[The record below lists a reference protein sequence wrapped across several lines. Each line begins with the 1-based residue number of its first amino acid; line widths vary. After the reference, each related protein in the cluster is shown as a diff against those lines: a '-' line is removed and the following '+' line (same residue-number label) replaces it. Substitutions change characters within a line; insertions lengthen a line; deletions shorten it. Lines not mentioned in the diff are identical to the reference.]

1 MFFIDFQT
9 LSIGHPSKDF
19 WYFLYCSTDSKWRK
33 EHLEECFET
42 YFNTFQTY
50 LKQTRIEITYEDFKI
65 EFLGMVSNEI
75 IAIETIFSDNHFLVK
90 ISPVNLIFST
100 KKF

>member
-50 LKQTRIEITYEDFKI
+50 LKQARIEVTYEEFKI
-65 EFLGMVSNEI
+65 EFLGMVSNKM
-75 IAIETIFSDNHFLVK
+75 ANFIFFTEKGALFFPTSGV
-90 ISPVNLIFST
+90 I
-100 KKF
+100 